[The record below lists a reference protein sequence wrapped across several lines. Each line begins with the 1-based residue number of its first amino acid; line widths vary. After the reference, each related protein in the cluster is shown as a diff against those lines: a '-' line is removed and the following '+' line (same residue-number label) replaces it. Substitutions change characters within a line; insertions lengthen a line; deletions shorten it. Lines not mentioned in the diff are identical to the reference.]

1 MSTSL
6 HVLSKAIEG
15 RRPAVVRCRS
25 ASGDAQLH
33 VHFLVDGRPGGDG
46 GFWAELAD
54 GDVVLIDRLV
64 AGQSPVH
71 VSFASGHS
79 RIHFDT
85 TLLLRRKPFMR
96 GERLLLAWPAALRVA
111 ERRRSGREPAVDQ
124 VTVQARLRAGANDTI
139 EHPLAV
145 WDLTPGGGSFVFDPA
160 LLSEPLKLGQALNIC
175 LSYAGVDHWVA
186 ACPRHSQPLP
196 DGRIRLGVEF
206 DAGQS
211 SILESSEWFQR
222 ALQDMRVLRE
232 RRSRTAGTRPA
243 VA

>member
-6 HVLSKAIEG
+6 HVLAKAING
-15 RRPAVVRCRS
+15 RRPAVVRCRT

-33 VHFLVDGRPGGDG
+33 VHFLVDGRPDGDE

-54 GDVVLIDRLV
+54 GDVVMIDRLV

-85 TLLLRRKPFMR
+85 TLLLRRKPFLR

-111 ERRRSGREPAVDQ
+111 ERRRAGREPVGDQ
-124 VTVQARLRAGANDTI
+124 LTILARLRIGANRSGDL
-139 EHPLAV
+139 PLLV
-145 WDLTPGGGSFVFDPA
+145 WDLTSRGGSFAFDPA
-160 LLSEPLKLGQALNIC
+160 QLSEPLKLGQPLNIC
-175 LSYAGVDHWVA
+175 LSFAGVDHWLS

-206 DAGQS
+206 DAGES
-211 SILESSEWFQR
+211 AVLESTDWFRR
-222 ALQDMRVLRE
+222 AMQDMETLRA
-232 RRSRTAGTRPA
+232 RQARSRGSRPA